1 MNVRDY
7 FKNNGKKI
15 TIPDIRNALNF
26 KSQTS
31 IVVRNKNNNYNA
43 ADLINI
49 AKYINYSPT
58 KTLLDLNIIEQDDVN
73 NNSLNKSTTTNTSP
87 NLKNVETM
95 VLIYELLDRS
105 KKLINKVDDV
115 CEVINTK

>member
-1 MNVRDY
+1 MEY
-7 FKNNGKKI
+7 FKKQIGKV
-15 TIPDIRNALNF
+15 TINDIQKALNL

-31 IVVRNKNNNYNA
+31 VVVRNRINNYNA

-58 KTLLDLNIIEQDDVN
+58 KALIDLNIIEQDDVN
-73 NNSLNKSTTTNTSP
+73 NNSLNKSTTTNTP
-87 NLKNVETM
+87 LNLKNVETM
-95 VLIYELLDRS
+95 VLVYELLDRS